1 MNRNDRNR
9 IRKAA
14 RLYLANCIQ
23 ASSEFGEELQ
33 MAISKEEEKLGNLPE
48 NLQDSRKGQDIEQCI
63 EMLGEALDAMENAED
78 AFDEIAGIL
87 SVEAQHPLAATRP
100 GSIDANGR
108 SVDFHAVLPKQ
119 LAGQLRSKSILSG
132 LSMNEIICRSLMTYI
147 SSDQ

>member
-63 EMLGEALDAMENAED
+63 EMLGEALDAMENA
-78 AFDEIAGIL
+78 GIL

-100 GSIDANGR
+100 GSIGANGR

-132 LSMNEIICRSLMTYI
+132 LSMNEIICRSLMTYL